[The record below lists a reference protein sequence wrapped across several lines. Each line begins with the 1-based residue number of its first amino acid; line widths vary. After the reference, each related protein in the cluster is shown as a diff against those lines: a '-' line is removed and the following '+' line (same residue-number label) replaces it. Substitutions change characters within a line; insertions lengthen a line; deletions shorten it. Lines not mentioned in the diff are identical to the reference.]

1 MICFK
6 QIWKYLACALT
17 FVTVPLWGN
26 SELPMLPATVA
37 VQGLSL
43 NIDPQQTVYDSNT
56 GFSGVGTMYFPALGR
71 ALPVAYANVRL
82 DAQAHWQSG
91 NVKATI
97 APDLLQASAISDLAH
112 PKFVDNFDGLKHFIK
127 TARSHENELPLM
139 LNTLPSYQNA
149 DFGTLAVMITEINV
163 SKERTTAS
171 MMALERMPEGIY
183 LPFTRTDVAFDPLNP
198 QPFKE
203 MQLDLTATA
212 DITDVQLPIT
222 FKAGDATGTTGTYVT
237 FDCNGLK
244 VFHVEGFHKFASD
257 IITPSPASGPDVIAT
272 FSADV
277 KSLRQFVIKVTIPK
291 FTIARVEDVA
301 FEINDAMIDYSDSE
315 NPTTFPASYFT
326 EMGDPAPT
334 KKETWKGIHIGN
346 VAISLPT
353 LPMKD
358 KDDKPFAFKARD
370 MIYDRGNGF
379 SATFYVSTAG
389 MADINVKGFRF
400 SLDEFNLRLKKNSL
414 QDLNFLGGMAVP
426 VLQDDKGAL
435 KYKATFNA
443 NATKDQPKLEF
454 AIQLKNDITL
464 EVPLLSLAKCQLKK
478 TSVVKMQNRDGRWS
492 VFANLQGSFDV
503 GIKSPR
509 LSVGLPFEGWKFGDN
524 LTGAVTGAEEL
535 PMSFKAF
542 DLDGGSDSGFG
553 SSGDSGLG
561 SSGGGGSSGGKKK
574 LSGFPLT
581 IDSIKFTSVKGIY
594 ELGLGVGVAL
604 GSGTSAFEAK
614 GKITI
619 QSKLNFAKL
628 ISKKPWEGIT
638 FKDVYVDSLGVDA
651 DMSAFIFKGE
661 IVFMRNDPVY
671 GDGFKA
677 NDLSFRVKGTPGGKS
692 FSLTAKAIFG
702 NIDNYNYFSVDADV
716 TFDKGGIPFIM
727 PLYLNKFG
735 GGVYFNMQQV
745 RDGNGPTRYVPQKG
759 IMGLKARVG
768 VGLQKRETFDAL
780 GEIIIEFGNDWA
792 FRSLTL
798 NVTSGVL
805 NDVASI
811 NPSSDNPYRN
821 SKIVGNCTIIYD
833 NVNQTLTANM
843 SVRLQNMMVKGNGS
857 LSMFFNLNDS
867 KDWYVRLGTP
877 QTPIRVRWSPV
888 EVGMYIMVG
897 KGIGS
902 LPNIG
907 DVVPELRS
915 MGLAKVSRLNPAK
928 NESNTG
934 SGFAFGLNYSMRQ
947 DFKFLI
953 FSGGIKA
960 AFGIDALLRDGACN
974 GTGWNGWVMEG
985 QAYAYVGAK
994 VDIKVNLLFVKGT
1007 YNIAK
1012 VELGAVLQAKLPAPL
1027 YLSGKLAGR
1036 YSILNGLVSGKFRVE
1051 FEYSQ
1056 GGEPCIKQKER
1067 VNPAVGQL
1075 IVSETFPDNKD
1086 EIQVFDDIVV
1096 STNLEIRG
1104 AQTYEF
1110 EDNEGNVTR
1119 HFYKCRLIQVDVMQG
1134 STKLATMQQGK
1145 FKDDNTFVIT
1155 PLSALPAKTELEL
1168 VIKAEAYDTDVNGNT
1183 LKTVGDETRIVK
1195 FRTGPRP
1202 EKVYNPMIF
1211 YAAPGTDQKYWY
1223 KEYARP
1229 KVTLKQNGYE
1239 YLFNPKP
1246 NGIESEYKWL
1256 LYKKVGKDSTLQGTY
1271 DLSATFQGTEVLN
1284 YEQENGAKCGYS
1296 SYTKQEIVQY
1306 IEMSYARIPIYAPK
1320 TYYTP
1325 NTCKYTE
1332 TVPSRSFRFESL
1344 NNLTLDKGATY
1355 RIEVIRRPIKAQQK
1369 TETTTNVKETT
1380 ETEVK
1385 TEDDDQIETTV
1396 QTRSLSVK
1404 KGSFQEVAILY
1415 TNVFGTSQFND
1426 VADKIAIS
1434 NNVYGEGVNG
1444 LGQKNIYSTDNLE
1457 GNLSG
1462 ISGFRPYLKVV
1473 GTKEPLDKYD
1483 VERVAA
1489 NSTLQTNSGWEFQT
1503 TIQGRYSTLWYVNN
1517 YQFNLMVNSA
1527 PDMGSGYDKWTS
1539 QKVFYASMD
1548 NFIRAG
1554 TDVDLVMNSVNVQ
1567 WARSEMMIISARNIY
1582 LNIGNSCTNRYPP
1595 YRPFGGYDLNEP
1607 PRNSCAQ
1614 AGRYTSFFHDWFTTI
1629 RRYWRHRNGTV
1640 YTSLDWYEQM
1650 YGPYEQVQV
1659 DGSRIAYNPG
1669 NDPISGTLNY
1679 TIPKTVPEFFNS
1691 PPTGTGG
1698 TVKKY
1703 DFRFTPP
1710 ARTPKE
1716 WQ

>member
-17 FVTVPLWGN
+17 FITVPLWGN

-43 NIDPQQTVYDSNT
+43 NIDPQQTVYDANT

-91 NVKATI
+91 LIKATI

-112 PKFVDNFDGLKHFIK
+112 PKFVGNFDGLKHFIK

-149 DFGTLAVMITEINV
+149 DFGTLAVMLTEINV

-400 SLDEFNLRLKKNSL
+400 SLDEFNLRLKKNSV

-478 TSVVKMQNRDGRWS
+478 TSVVKMRNRDGRWS

-509 LSVGLPFEGWKFGDN
+509 LSVGLPFEGWKIGDN
-524 LTGAVTGAEEL
+524 LTGPVTPADEL
-535 PMSFKAF
+535 PMAFGGF
-542 DLDGGSDSGFG
+542 DLDGGSDSGSDIG
-553 SSGDSGLG
+553 SGLG
-561 SSGGGGSSGGKKK
+561 SSGGGGSSSSGGKKK

-581 IDSIKFTSVKGIY
+581 VDDITFKSVKGVY
-594 ELGLGVGVAL
+594 KLGLTVGVAL

-614 GKITI
+614 GSII
-619 QSKLNFAKL
+619 IESNLNFAKL

-638 FKDVYVDSLGVDA
+638 FKDVYVDTLRVNA

-661 IVFMRNDPVY
+661 IQFMRNHPDF

-677 NDLSFRVKGTPGGKS
+677 DDLSFRVKGTPGGKS
-692 FSLTAKAIFG
+692 FNLTAKGIFG
-702 NIDNYNYFSVDADV
+702 NKDNYNYFSVDADV
-716 TFDKGGIPFIM
+716 TLDPGIPFIA

-735 GGVYFNMQQV
+735 GGVYFNMQQE
-745 RDGNGPTRYVPQKG
+745 RNGNGPTRYVPSKG
-759 IMGLKARVG
+759 TMGFKARVG
-768 VGLQKRETFDAL
+768 VGLQNRKTFDAL
-780 GEIIIEFGNDWA
+780 GEFIIEFGDEWA

-798 NVTSGVL
+798 NVSAGVL
-805 NDVASI
+805 NDVPSI
-811 NPSSDNPYRN
+811 NPTSDNPYRN
-821 SKIVGNCTIIYD
+821 SKIVGNCNIIYD

-843 SVRLQNMMVKGNGS
+843 SIHLQNMMVKGSGA
-857 LSMFFNLNDS
+857 LSMFFNLNDK

-877 QTPIRVRWSPV
+877 QTPIRVEWLRV
-888 EVGMYIMVG
+888 KVGMYIMMG
-897 KGIGS
+897 KGIGT
-902 LPNIG
+902 LPNMG
-907 DVVPELRS
+907 DIVPELGS
-915 MGLAKVSRLNPAK
+915 MGLADVKRLDPTN
-928 NESNTG
+928 NQSNTG
-934 SGFAFGLNYSMRQ
+934 NGFAFGINYSMQ
-947 DFKFLI
+947 QKFKFLL

-960 AFGIDALLRDGACN
+960 AFGIDALLKNNACN
-974 GTGWNGWVMEG
+974 NTGWNGWTMEG
-985 QAYAYVGAK
+985 QAYAYVGANIDLDVK
-994 VDIKVNLLFVKGT
+994 LLFIKGR

-1012 VELGAVLQAKLPAPL
+1012 LELGAVLKAQLPEPL
-1027 YLSGKLAGR
+1027 YLSGRLGGR
-1036 YSILNGLVSGKFRVE
+1036 YSILNGMVSGNFSIR
-1051 FEYSQ
+1051 FEYTKEGQ
-1056 GGEPCIKQKER
+1056 PCKTMSY
-1067 VNPAVGQL
+1067 PTAPTVGAT
-1075 IVSETFPDNKD
+1075 IISETYPAEKD
-1086 EIQVFDDIVV
+1086 EIQVFDDIVI
-1096 STNLEIRG
+1096 SSNFELKD

-1110 EDNEGNVTR
+1110 EDDNGKVTR
-1119 HFYKCRLIQVDVMQG
+1119 HFYTCRLVQVDVMQG
-1134 STKLATMQQGK
+1134 SKKLATIKDGK
-1145 FKDDNTFVIT
+1145 FKDDFTYVVT
-1155 PLSALPAKTELEL
+1155 PLSALPARTGLKL
-1168 VIKAEAYDTDVNGNT
+1168 VIKVEAYDTDANGT
-1183 LKTVGDETRIVK
+1183 IIGAPIGTETREVA
-1195 FRTGPRP
+1195 FVTGARP
-1202 EKVYNPMIF
+1202 EKIYNPMIS
-1211 YAAPGTDQKYWY
+1211 YSAPGTDQKYWY
-1223 KEYARP
+1223 KGYARP
-1229 KVTLKQNGYE
+1229 KVTLKQAGYE
-1239 YLFNPKP
+1239 YLFDPKP
-1246 NGIESEYKWL
+1246 DGVESEYKWL

-1271 DLSATFQGTEVLN
+1271 DLSGTLQDMELI
-1284 YEQENGAKCGYS
+1284 YRDQANGAKCGYS
-1296 SYTKQEIVQY
+1296 TYTQPTQVGY
-1306 IEMSYARIPIYAPK
+1306 RMTSFMRFTPIFETRTYSTPK
-1320 TYYTP
+1320 
-1325 NTCKYTE
+1325 TCKYTD
-1332 TVPSRSFRFESL
+1332 SIRSQSFRFESL
-1344 NNLTLDKGATY
+1344 NDLTLDKAATY
-1355 RIEVIRRPIKAQQK
+1355 RIEVIRRPLKALK
-1369 TETTTNVKETT
+1369 KSETETSIKEATQVVKKVE
-1380 ETEVK
+1380 
-1385 TEDDDQIETTV
+1385 EDDDQIETTV
-1396 QTRSLSVK
+1396 QTRSLVVK
-1404 KGSFQEVAILY
+1404 KGNFQEIAILY
-1415 TNVFGTSQFND
+1415 TNVFGTSQFNEL
-1426 VADKIAIS
+1426 ADKISIS
-1434 NNVYGEGVNG
+1434 NTYAEGVNG
-1444 LGQKNIYSTDNLE
+1444 LGQQGVSSTDNLVN
-1457 GNLSG
+1457 NLSG
-1462 ISGFRPYLKVV
+1462 VSGYRPFLRIV
-1473 GTKEPLDKYD
+1473 GIKEPLDKYD
-1483 VERVAA
+1483 VERVGA
-1489 NSTLQTNSGWEFQT
+1489 NCGLQTTTNDGFLRMIQNRSGYMGAYT
-1503 TIQGRYSTLWYVNN
+1503 QGSHY
-1517 YQFNLMVNSA
+1517 NLMIYNAAS
-1527 PDMGSGYDKWTS
+1527 MGSRYDNWIND
-1539 QKVFYASMD
+1539 KVMRASLS
-1548 NFIRAG
+1548 NFVRTG

-1567 WARSEMMIISARNIY
+1567 WTMSELMTLSAKNIRQY
-1582 LNIGNSCTNRYPP
+1582 LMNRIEESIAEQVNRGSRLDRRLGPYIYKSLSRQRPNFWAQNNLFSGFIG
-1595 YRPFGGYDLNEP
+1595 
-1607 PRNSCAQ
+1607 
-1614 AGRYTSFFHDWFTTI
+1614 
-1629 RRYWRHRNGTV
+1629 
-1640 YTSLDWYEQM
+1640 DWYNA
-1650 YGPYEQVQV
+1650 
-1659 DGSRIAYNPG
+1659 SLRYNPSG
-1669 NDPISGTLNY
+1669 YPITGTFIY
-1679 TIPKTVPEFFNS
+1679 TIPKTIPEFFNS
-1691 PPTGTGG
+1691 APTGTGG

-1703 DFRFTPP
+1703 NFRVY
-1710 ARTPKE
+1710 
-1716 WQ
+1716 